1 METAVEQRVDRL
13 EDIFGR
19 FMTQTNRALL
29 RMERG
34 NENLQQEMILFKDE
48 MREFKNEMKDFKDEM
63 KDFKDEMLDF
73 KDEMLDFKNE
83 MNGFKDRM
91 ESEVKRFNT
100 KWGELANKM
109 GAIVEDI
116 AAPAIPRIAGE
127 YFGCDEIVD
136 FMVRRW
142 KRKDD
147 DRKYRREFDVIAVCP
162 GKVLLCDVKSSPN
175 PGYVSDFIGF
185 LQKEEFYEYFPEYR
199 EKQLIPIFS
208 SLYLPPEIVIR
219 LSKNGIFAL
228 GMMDSV
234 MDILNYEECDYIR
247 GQGEG

>member
-13 EDIFGR
+13 ETIFGQ

-29 RMERG
+29 RMEKRS
-34 NENLQQEMILFKDE
+34 ENLHQEMMLFKNE
-48 MREFKNEMKDFKDEM
+48 MREFKNV
-63 KDFKDEMLDF
+63 MLDF
-73 KDEMLDFKNE
+73 KDDMLDFKNE

-91 ESEVKRFNT
+91 ESETKRFN
-100 KWGELANKM
+100 KQLGELANRM
-109 GAIVEDI
+109 GTIVEDI

-127 YFGCDEIVD
+127 YFGCDEIED

-142 KRKDD
+142 KRKAND
-147 DRKYRREFDVIAVCP
+147 KKSRREFDVIAVCP
-162 GKVLLCDVKSSPN
+162 DRVLLCEVKSTPRPDYIN
-175 PGYVSDFIGF
+175 DFIEL

-208 SLYLPPEIVIR
+208 SLYLPPDIVIR

-234 MDILNYEECDYIR
+234 MDILNYEECNYLR
-247 GQGEG
+247 GKDVG